1 MLNLNFIFHYAR
13 YTNPFTDQ
21 IPIQTYIVRVLI
33 LFKLKDKYIKSTDT
47 RVFYL
52 LSYLINACL
61 KLH

>member
-33 LFKLKDKYIKSTDT
+33 LFKLKDKYIKSTD
-47 RVFYL
+47 RHVFFIY
-52 LSYLINACL
+52 
-61 KLH
+61 